1 MKKALILFSLF
12 CLVSCD
18 KDALIPVGTGN
29 AATVEITGISS
40 VGFNSAVVGLSVNY
54 PTGRT
59 LKSIGVQSNSFTY
72 VQAVT
77 NTPVPNGNKQT
88 LNVNVNLSNLSPN
101 QNYLVKPFADISA
114 GESNYT
120 SNLNIKFLGMEKP
133 FQTQSFPSA
142 TGYLNFQFIKTN
154 WTSVGFYYP
163 SSATDFDLLLKNQP
177 LINSGTILINTQKPN
192 LINWS
197 GYEQLNSIL
206 KSAQI
211 WDEFAL
217 VITGYFVPLETGSY
231 VFSIEGDDAQELSL
245 NDKVIIGSYGGT
257 SAFPIGT
264 HTTTINLIRGNI
276 YPLKIRMQETFGGEA
291 LSLFWKKPSN
301 QANWIQDANE
311 LRSTLSGELS
321 TGSAVNT
328 VVSKTGRIWMDRN
341 LGAIQVATTPTDAL
355 AYGDLYQWGRG
366 ADGHQIRTSG
376 ATTNL
381 SASDKPGNNLFIIA
395 GQSPWDWRSPQNN
408 SLWQGPFGVNNVC
421 PTGFRLPTVSEWDAE
436 RATWSSNNSSG
447 GFASPLKLTLG
458 GFRHGMTNS
467 LNLVSTAGHYWTST
481 TNGFSF
487 PMNLDISPNTAWS
500 NNYDGRSHGLSVR
513 CIKD

>member
-1 MKKALILFSLF
+1 MKKVFILFYVLF
-12 CLVSCD
+12 LASCD

-29 AATVEITGISS
+29 GATVEITGISS
-40 VGFNSAVVGLSVNY
+40 VGFNSAIVGLSVNY

-77 NTPVPNGNKQT
+77 NAPVVNGTKQT

-114 GESNYT
+114 GESNYS
-120 SNLNIKFLGMEKP
+120 SNLNIKFLGIEKP
-133 FQTQSFPSA
+133 FQTQPSPSA
-142 TGYLNFQFIKTN
+142 LGYLNFQLFKTN
-154 WTSVGFYYP
+154 GSSVGFYYP
-163 SSATDFDLLLKNQP
+163 SNATDFDLLLKNQP
-177 LINSGTILINTQKPN
+177 LLNSGTIFNPR

-206 KSAQI
+206 KSTLTG
-211 WDEFAL
+211 DEFAL

-257 SAFPIGT
+257 TAYPTGT
-264 HTTTINLIRGNI
+264 HTTSVNLIRGSI
-276 YPLKIRMQETFGGEA
+276 YTLKIRMQEAFGGEA
-291 LSLFWKKPSN
+291 LSFWWKKPSN
-301 QANWIQDANE
+301 QANWMQDFNE
-311 LRSTLSGELS
+311 LFPTLSGELS

-341 LGAIQVATTPTDAL
+341 LGASQVATTPTDAL

-376 ATTNL
+376 TTTNL